1 MFPMVSADTPEV
13 RRSRRHPPTKRTRW
27 FHWAGRLLGLLG
39 LLAGWWAL
47 GRPDGLLVTYG
58 HSMLPTIRPNTFV
71 ILDSMA
77 HYTIHIGDIV
87 AVHIPLADQTHYHYP
102 PTMLHRVIALSRRRG
117 AWWIHTKGDN
127 NTLPEPFWVPA
138 KDVFGHPVLMV
149 PYLGYVIE
157 YLRTPWGWMGM
168 SAAALCFGG
177 YRLLFSW
184 DFTKSLSP
192 SASAAEPSLEANG
205 LHDIAHT
212 LSLIEAELKRLNE
225 RMAKWEARQSPTR
238 EDAQHDSQTIGP
250 SGDHASATDPSD
262 SETAH
267 IATPNDGE
275 DR

>member
-87 AVHIPLADQTHYHYP
+87 AVHIPLADQTRYHYP

-157 YLRTPWGWMGM
+157 YLRTPWGWIGMGT
-168 SAAALCFGG
+168 AALCYAG
-177 YRLLFSW
+177 YRLLFSR
-184 DFTKSLSP
+184 DFAEGLSP
-192 SASAAEPSLEANG
+192 SASEKRTPLEEKG
-205 LHDIAHT
+205 LHDVVRA
-212 LSLIEAELKRLNE
+212 LSRIEGELKRLNE
-225 RMAKWEARQSPTR
+225 RMANWEARQSDTL
-238 EDAQHDSQTIGP
+238 HDPDQDPQTIER
-250 SGDHASATDPSD
+250 SADDASSTDPYD
-262 SETAH
+262 S
-267 IATPNDGE
+267 
-275 DR
+275 